1 MHELSIATQLMDQV
15 LRVAGENDAGRVVEV
30 EVHCGVMQ
38 QVVPEALEMAF
49 EAVAAG
55 TVAEGSRLVI
65 VEDAMRARCRV
76 CGHEYEPNI
85 DDFLCPKCSQ
95 ANAELLVGQDIV
107 LQTVICETE
116 DRAKL

>member
-1 MHELSIATQLMDQV
+1 
-15 LRVAGENDAGRVVEV
+15 
-30 EVHCGVMQ
+30 
-38 QVVPEALEMAF
+38 
-49 EAVAAG
+49 
-55 TVAEGSRLVI
+55 
-65 VEDAMRARCRV
+65 MRARCRV